1 MRSRRLLLIA
11 VVAAFGVSASSS
23 SAATTA
29 PCWKRVIQDWV
40 KDGVVSQRYSP
51 HCLRQAIKHTPED
64 LRDYS
69 PILDDINAALFDAT
83 GGRGGSNGPNHG
95 GGSAGGGGTGS
106 GGGGSGSGPNDSGSM
121 GPTGNPNSKSTG
133 DGKLVVPMAGTADS
147 APSHSRE
154 VPLPLIVLG
163 SVLLLAAL
171 AAASPP
177 LYRRLRG
184 RFPRLRAPTDSV
196 RPQS

>member
-1 MRSRRLLLIA
+1 MPLARL
-11 VVAAFGVSASSS
+11 F
-23 SAATTA
+23 AATFLAALAGAAAVPSVAHAT
-29 PCWKRVIQDWV
+29 PCWKRVIDDWS
-40 KDGVVSQRYSP
+40 KDGVITNHYSP
-51 HCLRQAIKHTPED
+51 RCLRQAIKHTPED

-83 GGRGGSNGPNHG
+83 GGRSGSNGPGNHG
-95 GGSAGGGGTGS
+95 GSSGGAGAGGS
-106 GGGGSGSGPNDSGSM
+106 SGSGPPDSGSM

-133 DGKLVVPMAGTADS
+133 NGKLVVPMAGTADS

-163 SVLLLAAL
+163 SVLLLATL

-177 LYRRLRG
+177 IYRRLRS
-184 RFPRLRAPTDSV
+184 RFPRPRAAADSV

>member
-1 MRSRRLLLIA
+1 MPLARLFA
-11 VVAAFGVSASSS
+11 ATFVAAL
-23 SAATTA
+23 AAVAAVPSVAQAT
-29 PCWKRVIQDWV
+29 PCWKRVIDDWS
-40 KDGVVSQRYSP
+40 KDGVITNHYSP
-51 HCLRQAIKHTPED
+51 RCLRQAIKHTPED

>member
-11 VVAAFGVSASSS
+11 VVAAFGVSAASS

-69 PILDDINAALFDAT
+69 SIVDDFNAALLDAT
-83 GGRGGSNGPNHG
+83 SPGGGSQNGPNN
-95 GGSAGGGGTGS
+95 GSS
-106 GGGGSGSGPNDSGSM
+106 GNPSSGSGPSGAGS
-121 GPTGNPNSKSTG
+121 GVTENAPGAQPQSTG
-133 DGKLVVPMAGTADS
+133 KGKRVVTNAGTPAS
-147 APSHSRE
+147 APDDSR
-154 VPLPLIVLG
+154 PIPIPLIVLG
-163 SVLLLAAL
+163 AVLLAGAL
-171 AAASPP
+171 AAASPA
-177 LYRRLRG
+177 LVRRLRT
-184 RFPRLRAPTDSV
+184 RFPRVGHTADSV